1 MRREWKDELGAT
13 GGSVRGKG
21 LLYREARGGYS
32 TSKGLRNDDRLPS
45 LDLEEGLESS
55 LFVLDLG
62 FVSDV
67 LRASSDEASLGAG
80 LEQTKKKERQSVGE
94 QEKKRERESRTHL
107 GASHVRAVVSS
118 DATHGTLN
126 GSHVVRTGEDETLL
140 GVGLI
145 EGRGSESAR
154 GGGELREEVENVPWR
169 R

>member
-94 QEKKRERESRTHL
+94 QEKKRERESHT
-107 GASHVRAVVSS
+107 
-118 DATHGTLN
+118 
-126 GSHVVRTGEDETLL
+126 
-140 GVGLI
+140 
-145 EGRGSESAR
+145 
-154 GGGELREEVENVPWR
+154 PWR
-169 R
+169 KSCAGSSLQRCNSRHSRRKPCCENRRG